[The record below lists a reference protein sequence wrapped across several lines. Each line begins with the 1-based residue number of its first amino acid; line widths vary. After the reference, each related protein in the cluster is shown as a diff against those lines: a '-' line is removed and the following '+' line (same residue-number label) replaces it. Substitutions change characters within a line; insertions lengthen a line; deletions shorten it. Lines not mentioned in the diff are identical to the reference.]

1 MCKHQF
7 FVSQSWFDKITA
19 AVEDSSSFKIAFW
32 CTTSVLLL
40 VMCVASVDW
49 LARCMNYN
57 VCVCTS
63 NSWFYLIGCKPQCLI
78 LPQKISQYTQTIK
91 LHFMSIFGLKSSFLA
106 FHECT
111 KLWVISLIRKH
122 TKANYQA
129 WNCSQLIPHI
139 IIRSAIQVHFLIV
152 KLVFLMI
159 FSCF

>member
-32 CTTSVLLL
+32 CTTSVYFSW
-40 VMCVASVDW
+40 CVLQA
-49 LARCMNYN
+49 
-57 VCVCTS
+57 
-63 NSWFYLIGCKPQCLI
+63 LIGLPDVWITMSVCALLI
-78 LPQKISQYTQTIK
+78 LGFTWLVANHSVLSYHKKISQYTQTIK
-91 LHFMSIFGLKSSFLA
+91 LHFMLIFGLKSSFLA

-139 IIRSAIQVHFLIV
+139 IIISAIQVHFLIV